1 MRFADV
7 WRADILTKPE
17 QPAINT
23 IPDAMSDS

>member
-17 QPAINT
+17 QPVINI
-23 IPDAMSDS
+23 IPDVMTDS